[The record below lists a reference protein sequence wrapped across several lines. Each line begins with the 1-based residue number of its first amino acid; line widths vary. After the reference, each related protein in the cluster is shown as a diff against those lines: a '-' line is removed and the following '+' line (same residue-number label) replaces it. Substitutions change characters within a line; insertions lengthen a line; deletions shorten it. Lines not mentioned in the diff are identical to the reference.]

1 MDAVIITS
9 KSNVP
14 TTMIDLTH
22 FLDLATQ
29 LPHPSD
35 IGLIKPSAGFNILA
49 AIAGLIIFFQVAQI
63 VYYGLPENEPKAGFG
78 LDSDSNTYSYLL
90 KQFVGV
96 QIVVIIIASSVVL
109 AGPDKIFF
117 PFKYF
122 S

>member
-1 MDAVIITS
+1 
-9 KSNVP
+9 
-14 TTMIDLTH
+14 MIELNH
-22 FLDLATQ
+22 FLDFATQ

-35 IGLIKPSAGFNILA
+35 IGLIKPSAGFNVLA
-49 AIAGLIIFFQVAQI
+49 AIAGLIIFFQVFQI
-63 VYYGLPENEPKAGFG
+63 FYYGLAENEPKSGFG
-78 LDSDSNTYSYLL
+78 LDTDSNTYSYLL

-96 QIVVIIIASSVVL
+96 QIVVVIIASSVVL